1 MVQAHI
7 LGFPRVGAQRELKFA
22 LESYWQGKLS
32 RQQLEDTASH
42 LRKENWLW
50 QKDNGLDYITAG
62 DFCFYDHILDFSVT
76 LGLIPPSYNSQ
87 LEKSTDPLDAMF
99 LMARGRTASGLEAPA
114 SEMTKWFDTNYH
126 YLVPELYPNSQAQLD
141 STRLLSQVE
150 EAKQYGKVKVVIP
163 GLITYLWL
171 AKEKGGLGDRLSM
184 LQALQPAYQQL
195 LSQLAEAGVSAV
207 QIDEAALVQD
217 LPDAWLQAFK
227 SHYNTINFCGMTSLL
242 TSYFESPNVALSDY
256 YHPAFDGYHI
266 DFVNSN
272 LSISEAVSSLQEGKF
287 LSAGV
292 VSGRNIWKADLSR
305 IVEQLQNHA
314 KQLGD
319 RLWVSSSCSL
329 LHAPID
335 LELEKNL
342 DSEIKNWLAFAR
354 QKIAEIATVKDVLNG
369 KVIDLQANKQAIE
382 SRKSSNRVHNQAV
395 QQALQQVKSQHLK
408 RKSNFDARQALQQEI
423 LNLPDFP
430 TTTIGSFPQTREIRK
445 MRNDFKKAE
454 ISQEQYT
461 QAMHEEIK
469 NAISFQNEVGIDLLV
484 HGEAERNDMV
494 EYFGEQLEGFIFT
507 GFGWVQSYGSRCV
520 KPPIIF
526 GDVSRSKPMTV
537 EWSSY
542 AQSLTDKKVK
552 GMLTGPVTILQW
564 SFVRDDQPREQTC
577 KQIALAILAEV
588 QDLEKAGIS
597 AIQVDEPAL
606 REGLPLRKANHND
619 YLTWATESFRLAT
632 SDVADETQ
640 IHTHM
645 CYCEF
650 NDIMEHIIRL
660 DADVI
665 SIETSRSQMELLDV
679 FKTNKYPNEI
689 GPGVYDI
696 HSPRVPSKDEITHL
710 LSKAAEH
717 IDAKKLWVNPDCGL
731 KTRGWEETRAALENM
746 VAAAQE
752 ARKTLIKTV

>member
-1 MVQAHI
+1 MAQAHI

-22 LESYWQGKLS
+22 LESYWQGKTT
-32 RQQLEDTASH
+32 RQQLEDVASN

-62 DFCFYDHILDFSVT
+62 DFCLYDHMLDFSLT
-76 LGLIPPSYNSQ
+76 LGLIPPAYAQ
-87 LEKSTDPLDAMF
+87 PLEQSTDPLDAMF
-99 LMARGRTASGLEAPA
+99 LMARGRTASGLEASA

-126 YLVPELYPNSQAQLD
+126 YLVPELYPESRAQLD
-141 STRLLSQVE
+141 SARLLSQVE
-150 EAKQYGKVKVVIP
+150 EAKQYGQVKVVIP

-171 AKEKGGLGDRLSM
+171 AKEKGSLTDRLSM
-184 LQALQPAYQQL
+184 LDSLQPVYQQL
-195 LSQLAEAGVSAV
+195 LNQLAEAGVSAI
-207 QIDEAALVQD
+207 QIDEASLVQD
-217 LPDAWLQAFK
+217 LPEQWLQAFK
-227 SHYNTINFCGMTSLL
+227 SHYNQINFAGMTSLL

-272 LSISEAVSSLQEGKF
+272 LPTSEAVAALPEGKI

-292 VSGRNIWKADLSR
+292 ISGRNIWKSNLTH
-305 IVEQLQNHA
+305 IVEQLQGA
-314 KQLGD
+314 KEQLGE
-319 RLWVSSSCSL
+319 RLWISSSCSL
-329 LHAPID
+329 LHSPID
-335 LELEKNL
+335 LDLEKKL

-354 QKIAEIATVKDVLNG
+354 QKVEEIAQVKDALNG
-369 KVIDLQANKQAIE
+369 KDVNLQENKQAID
-382 SRKSSNRVHNQAV
+382 SRTNSSRVHNPTV
-395 QQALQQVKSQHLK
+395 QQALQQVDSQQLQ
-408 RKSNFDARQALQQEI
+408 RKSGFDTRQALQQEI
-423 LNLPDFP
+423 LQLPHFP

-445 MRNDFKKAE
+445 LRNDFKKAV

-461 QAMHEEIK
+461 QAMQTEIQH
-469 NAISFQNEVGIDLLV
+469 AISFQHEIGLDLLV

-494 EYFGEQLEGFIFT
+494 EYFGEQLDGFAFT

-526 GDVSRSKPMTV
+526 GDVYRSTAMTV

-542 AQSLTDKKVK
+542 AQSLTEKKVK

-588 QDLEKAGIS
+588 QDLEKAGIVV
-597 AIQVDEPAL
+597 IQVDEPAL
-606 REGLPLRKANHND
+606 REGLPLRQKNHKA
-619 YLTWATESFRLAT
+619 YLTWAIESFRLAT

-645 CYCEF
+645 CYSEF
-650 NDIMEHIIRL
+650 NDIMDHIINL

-679 FKTNKYPNEI
+679 FKTSKYPNEI

-696 HSPRVPSKDEITHL
+696 HSPRVPSTDEITL
-710 LSKAAEH
+710 LLKKAAEH
-717 IDAKKLWVNPDCGL
+717 IEPHKLWVNPDCGL
-731 KTRGWEETRAALENM
+731 KTRAWKETRAALENM
-746 VAAAQE
+746 VAAAQQ
-752 ARKTLIKTV
+752 ARETLI